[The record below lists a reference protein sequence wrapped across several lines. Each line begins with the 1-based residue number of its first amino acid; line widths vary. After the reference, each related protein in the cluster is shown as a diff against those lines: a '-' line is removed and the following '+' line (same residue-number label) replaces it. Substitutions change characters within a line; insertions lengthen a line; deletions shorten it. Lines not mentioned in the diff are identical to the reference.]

1 MPSHGTAAH
10 QRTASAHRKHHLCAC
25 VCCWPRSIPGAIR
38 HNQCTVSAPPIF
50 FNEIFLCVKHYHQDD
65 LMLLMCSYSVF
76 DAVLSV
82 KRGTGTFF
90 ENEGNEDFL
99 RGNCPQSFFFLPS
112 LYQSLVARGCPK
124 KVSAPFP
131 ARPRRKRVKRLGHLL
146 TPLLLSQMHYF
157 TFHGSNIWIKN
168 EQQSKKISHAKAYPP
183 HIWLIFQK
191 GGDTFFWAPF

>member
-1 MPSHGTAAH
+1 MHECSADDMCHRMELLLTKELL
-10 QRTASAHRKHHLCAC
+10 QRTGNTIFVRVC
-25 VCCWPRSIPGAIR
+25 VAGRGRSLGRSVTIS
-38 HNQCTVSAPPIF
+38 VSAPPIF

-112 LYQSLVARGCPK
+112 LYQSLA
-124 KVSAPFP
+124 
-131 ARPRRKRVKRLGHLL
+131 
-146 TPLLLSQMHYF
+146 
-157 TFHGSNIWIKN
+157 
-168 EQQSKKISHAKAYPP
+168 ISH
-183 HIWLIFQK
+183 HIRDIYFY
-191 GGDTFFWAPF
+191 